1 MDVSSQM
8 LTFVRVVEA
17 GSISAASRSSGQT
30 PSALSKQIS
39 HLEDHVG
46 YRLLH
51 RTRAGISLTEDG
63 QPFYE
68 KCRAVAEK
76 VQEAEELVLAF
87 GAAPK
92 GQLRV
97 ATSVAFGKAQLI
109 PALPRFLEL
118 YPDIKISLE
127 LTDRHVDLE
136 AEKFDAAISYAEQLT
151 HPDVMT
157 RRIMKNERVICA
169 APSFIARYGA
179 PNSFED
185 LENFNCLRT
194 SNGIGRNAWRAE
206 YEGVTHNVNAS
217 GNFEGNSGNAVYM
230 AALAGLGIARLSTY
244 LVADKIA
251 SGELVRLFPWYT
263 QQHADVAVN
272 FPAKRNLA
280 PKIRVFID
288 YLAAQFQKG

>member
-30 PSALSKQIS
+30 PSALSKQVS

-46 YRLLH
+46 HRLLH
-51 RTRAGISLTEDG
+51 RSRGGVSLTEEG

-68 KCRAVAEK
+68 KCRAVADK
-76 VQEAEELVLAF
+76 VHEAEELISAF
-87 GAAPK
+87 GATPK
-92 GQLRV
+92 GQLRI

-109 PALPRFLEL
+109 PALPQVLDL
-118 YPDIKISLE
+118 YPEIKVSLE
-127 LTDRHVDLE
+127 LTDRRVDLE

-151 HPDVMT
+151 YPDVMT
-157 RRIMKNERVICA
+157 RKIMKNERIICA

-179 PNSFED
+179 PGAFED
-185 LENFNCLRT
+185 LETFNCLRT
-194 SNGIGRNAWRAE
+194 SNGVGRNAWRAD
-206 YEGVTHNVNAS
+206 YEGVTYHVNAT

-244 LVADKIA
+244 LVAEKIA
-251 SGELVRLFPWYT
+251 TGELVRLFPWYT
-263 QQHADVAVN
+263 QRHADVAVS
-272 FPAKRNLA
+272 FTAKRNLA
-280 PKIRVFID
+280 PKIRAFID
-288 YLAAQFQKG
+288 YLAGQFQHK